1 MIINTWCLL
10 ISELLRRYSNK
21 TVQNSFMSI
30 FPILFAYFGFA
41 SLCYT
46 MTVFL
51 LVCVKL
57 QRHPW
62 YKLQNRSLNLET
74 PSGMEFNDL
83 TGDVR
88 VHGISYRFRPKTFEL
103 LRLLANA
110 PAQVFSKTVILQQ
123 IWPDAIVEEQAIF
136 QSINEIRKAF
146 APVEVI
152 KTYPKKGY
160 AWVLPPNLQATSSTV
175 CPINQQQQRKST
187 AKRLLMLTLL
197 VLLLSII
204 VGIYGRSSWTS
215 AADSGSMQD
224 TSVTGANTAAPH
236 SAILVLPFDV
246 SRLDASQHWL
256 KFAGMDALIQQL
268 QPTSELTVFQLADVI
283 DILKRLPP
291 ASINNR
297 STDSGTKSNADSSR
311 MSQQAIS
318 QLFQVAG
325 ITQIVQ
331 VEISG
336 VPGDYQLIT
345 TLHYADS
352 RQKSAFRSTSL
363 EQSLPQLAAQVS
375 NKLSQPT
382 AASSDLHS
390 HLLANALELVATQQF
405 STALPLA
412 TSAVTLDPTNIVAH
426 YVLSDIQLQLGQFAA
441 AFATTEQALTLQ
453 DAPGYSQYVARLWYQ
468 KGIVLMQRRDF
479 IAAETTLQQASK
491 LANQQKDWLYLAYSQ
506 AMLAQLKLAQQQFEQ
521 ALPLLNAAL
530 QYQQILHCPQGIA
543 QSELDLAAYLM
554 LTNQPEQAKLR
565 YKTSAELVQQKGLT
579 QLHPAL
585 LEFEQRWL
593 KQPTAQSE

>member
-1 MIINTWCLL
+1 
-10 ISELLRRYSNK
+10 
-21 TVQNSFMSI
+21 
-30 FPILFAYFGFA
+30 
-41 SLCYT
+41 

-57 QRHPW
+57 HWHPW

-88 VHGISYRFRPKTFEL
+88 VHGINYRFRPKTFEL
-103 LRLLANA
+103 LRLLANS
-110 PAQVFSKTVILQQ
+110 PAQVFSKAVILQQ
-123 IWPDAIVEEQAIF
+123 IWPEAIVEEQAIF

-146 APVEVI
+146 APIEVI

-160 AWVLPPNLQATSSTV
+160 AWVLPSAPHIAVNPIAPITPKQTLRPNT
-175 CPINQQQQRKST
+175 
-187 AKRLLMLTLL
+187 KRLLMFILP
-197 VLLLSII
+197 VLLLSILI
-204 VGIYGRSSWTS
+204 GIFG
-215 AADSGSMQD
+215 SGSRTSSAD
-224 TSVTGANTAAPH
+224 TIKATNVTGANIAVPH

-246 SRLDASQHWL
+246 SKLDNSQHWL

-268 QPTSELTVFQLADVI
+268 QPSSEQTVFQLADVI

-291 ASINNR
+291 AM
-297 STDSGTKSNADSSR
+297 TKDSSGR

-345 TLHYADS
+345 TLHHADS
-352 RQKSAFRSTSL
+352 RQKSAFHSTSL
-363 EQSLPQLAAQVS
+363 EHSLPQLAAQVS

-382 AASSDLHS
+382 AASYDLHNHDLHS

-426 YVLSDIQLQLGQFAA
+426 YLLANIQLQLGQFSE
-441 AFATTEQALTLQ
+441 AFATTEQALSLQ
-453 DAPGYSQYVARLWYQ
+453 EAPGYSKYVARLWYQ
-468 KGIVLMQRRDF
+468 QGVLLLQRRDF
-479 IAAETTLQQASK
+479 IAAEATLQRASA
-491 LANQQKDWLYLAYSQ
+491 LANQQQDWLYLAYSH
-506 AMLAQLKLAQQQFEQ
+506 AMLAQLYIAQQQYTA

-530 QYQQILHCPQGIA
+530 QYQQMLHCPLGVA

-554 LTNQPEQAKLR
+554 LTNQPERAKLR
-565 YKTSAELVQQKGLT
+565 YKTSAELVEQKGLT
-579 QLHPAL
+579 QLRPAL

-593 KQPTAQSE
+593 KQPTAQSK